1 MAKSPTTVTVE
12 TIDGAA
18 MIDDRSRNVLVHLTG
33 TDIDHRLL
41 REAGTYVAGTG
52 GKLVLVSIM
61 PMDEFTNRQQAY
73 APIDHLPTYSVS
85 QAKESG
91 KYRALQIAHQALRPL
106 GIDYTAVGMVGREND
121 RLLTAAQQYNCGH
134 LFLVDQPQSLFH
146 RLVVR
151 SLGQTITRKFDGLV
165 TVLQANYDEEISS
178 KRRWTIRG

>member
-1 MAKSPTTVTVE
+1 MAKSPATVTVE
-12 TIDGAA
+12 AFDDTV

-33 TDIDHRLL
+33 TETDQRLI

-61 PMDEFTNRQQAY
+61 ATGEFTERQRAY
-73 APIDHLPTYSVS
+73 APIAHLPTYSIR
-85 QAKESG
+85 QAEESC
-91 KYRALQIAHQALRPL
+91 RQNALKLGQQALEPL
-106 GIDYTAVGMVGREND
+106 GIDYTAVGMVGRETD
-121 RLLTAAQQYNCGH
+121 RLLTAAQQCDCGH

-151 SLGQTITRKFDGLV
+151 SLSRAITCKFDGLV
-165 TVLQANYDEEISS
+165 TVLQSNCDDGISG